1 MMKNK
6 HTLELLQLTMLGAI
20 VFVLAFTP
28 FLGYIPL
35 GVTKATIIHIPVI
48 IGAIILGPKKG
59 AILGAL
65 FGLTSL
71 IMNTIS
77 PTVTSFVFSPFYSI
91 GDVNGNF
98 LSLVICFVPRI
109 LVGVVPYYVYQA
121 LKTRIK
127 QTTSLAVAG
136 LAGSLTNTILVMS
149 LIYLFFAE
157 SYAAAKG
164 VSVNALYGVIMSIIG
179 INGVPEAIL
188 ASVLT
193 ASITMA
199 VFKITKQ
206 GKAVR

>member
-1 MMKNK
+1 MKNK